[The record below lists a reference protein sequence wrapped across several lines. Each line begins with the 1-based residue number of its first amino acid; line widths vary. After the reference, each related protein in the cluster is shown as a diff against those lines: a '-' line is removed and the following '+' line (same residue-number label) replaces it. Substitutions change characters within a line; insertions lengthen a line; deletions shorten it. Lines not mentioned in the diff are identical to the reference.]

1 MGEDVELAPD
11 QVLGTELRRRLPDRA
26 DLGVGGGVVRLS
38 DEVDRLGDDLAPLG
52 DDASEGAASS
62 LDVGVGQVDGSLD
75 QIHEDTPCARRSMG
89 SATDRRSWCN
99 AQPTE
104 RILHPTNP

>member
-1 MGEDVELAPD
+1 MI
-11 QVLGTELRRRLPDRA
+11 RSRA
-26 DLGVGGGVVRLS
+26 
-38 DEVDRLGDDLAPLG
+38 VDRLGDDLAPLG
-52 DDASEGAASS
+52 DDASEGAAPS

-75 QIHEDTPCARRSMG
+75 QIHEDTPCARRSMDL
-89 SATDRRSWCN
+89 AAVRRSWCN